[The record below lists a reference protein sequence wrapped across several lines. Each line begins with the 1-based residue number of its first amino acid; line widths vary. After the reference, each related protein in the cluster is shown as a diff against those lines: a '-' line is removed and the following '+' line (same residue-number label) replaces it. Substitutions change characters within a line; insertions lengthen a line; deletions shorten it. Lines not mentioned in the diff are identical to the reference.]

1 MRDRRNTTL
10 SMSSNDSTHS
20 TPTRTSND
28 VYDEKKFDDFPDS
41 PILPAPATTKENS
54 SRPRTGK
61 AMAAKLVLVVCGL
74 LMLWRYL
81 CGSWMYTVAIPQ
93 PTEAQ
98 RQSQADME
106 WIAANALPEEP
117 TALVVADPVGTSK
130 WTISIPHSYS
140 FPLSNHYYKD
150 ICSQGDTMRTG
161 LTNDAGFAGGQHWWH
176 RNGYFAKDSTYLDI
190 EEAEN
195 LGALPK
201 TKADVSNVCETS
213 MTFVLDDEEASF
225 GKSLLLLWMSY
236 GLAKQEGRAFFI
248 DDSTWAWGKYSSYF
262 RPPPMPNCARPP
274 PHQMV
279 PCPQSAKHVVVS
291 SATAT
296 WSFGSAFEKEFRSM
310 HRHGV
315 AAQHRIFQLARTGY
329 EALFE
334 LTGED
339 ALYFS
344 SRMAQLQ
351 DDAAKHHS
359 SIVSVQIRRGDL
371 HPFEYE
377 YSRDY
382 LPLER
387 YADGAR
393 SLLQSIHDK
402 DSNAP
407 ELDSAGTSLVLASDD
422 PGIISST
429 ELEQAIAPLNV
440 QRAQQRIQLATK
452 DTLDHTSPRK
462 SQRAPGSAYIK
473 HVDENTGWEGGF
485 FSGLFFSLGG
495 GKDGSRDQA
504 IQMRQFVGRAYVLD
518 LAILGASDGVV
529 CAISSATCRAA
540 AVMMGWH
547 AVRERRWLNVDD
559 GRSWSW
565 NGRR

>member
-1 MRDRRNTTL
+1 ML
-10 SMSSNDSTHS
+10 
-20 TPTRTSND
+20 
-28 VYDEKKFDDFPDS
+28 
-41 PILPAPATTKENS
+41 
-54 SRPRTGK
+54 
-61 AMAAKLVLVVCGL
+61 AKSVLVLCGIL
-74 LMLWRYL
+74 LLWRYL
-81 CGSWMYTVAIPQ
+81 CGSWMHTATTPEQ
-93 PTEAQ
+93 TEAQ

-117 TALVVADPVGTSK
+117 TALVVADPIGTSK
-130 WTISIPHSYS
+130 WTISIPHNHS
-140 FPLSNHYYKD
+140 FPLSGHYYKD
-150 ICSQGDTMRTG
+150 MCSQGDTMRRG
-161 LTNDAGFAGGQHWWH
+161 LANDAGFGGGQRWWH
-176 RNGYFAKDSTYLDI
+176 RDGYFARDSTYLDI
-190 EEAEN
+190 AEAEN

-201 TKADVSNVCETS
+201 AKGDVSNTCETS

-248 DDSTWAWGKYSSYF
+248 EDSTWAWGKYSSYF
-262 RPPPMPNCARPP
+262 RPPPAPKCARPP
-274 PHQMV
+274 PHQTV
-279 PCPQSAKHVVVS
+279 PCPQSARHVVVS
-291 SATAT
+291 SATAAWT
-296 WSFGSAFEKEFRSM
+296 FGSAFEKEFKSG
-310 HRHGV
+310 HRHGI

-339 ALYFS
+339 ALYLS

-351 DDAAKHHS
+351 DDAAAHHG
-359 SIVSVQIRRGDL
+359 SIVAMQIRRGDM

-387 YADGAR
+387 YAEGAR
-393 SLLQSIHDK
+393 SLFQSNHGKESMEK
-402 DSNAP
+402 DV
-407 ELDSAGTSLVLASDD
+407 DSTGSPLLLASDD
-422 PGIISST
+422 PDMISST
-429 ELEQAIAPLNV
+429 ELEQAVAPFSV
-440 QRAQQRIQLATK
+440 QRAHLRIQLATK
-452 DTLDHTSPRK
+452 ETLDHTSPRN
-462 SQRAPGSAYIK
+462 SQRAPGSAYVK

-495 GKDGSRDQA
+495 GKDGTRDQA
-504 IQMRQFVGRAYVLD
+504 IQMRQLVGRAYLLD
-518 LAILGASDGVV
+518 LAILGESDGVV

-540 AVMMGWH
+540 AVMMGWD
-547 AVRERRWLNVDD
+547 AVRDGKWLNIDD

>member
-1 MRDRRNTTL
+1 MRGRRNTTL
-10 SMSSNDSTHS
+10 SMSSTDSTHS
-20 TPTRTSND
+20 TPRRSSND
-28 VYDEKKFDDFPDS
+28 AYVEKKFHDLPDS
-41 PILPAPATTKENS
+41 PALPVPATTKENS

-61 AMAAKLVLVVCGL
+61 AMAVKLVLVACGV

-81 CGSWMYTVAIPQ
+81 CGSWMHPATTPEQI
-93 PTEAQ
+93 EAQ
-98 RQSQADME
+98 RQSQADLE

-117 TALVVADPVGTSK
+117 TALVVADPTGTSK
-130 WTISIPHSYS
+130 WTISIPHHHS
-140 FPLSNHYYKD
+140 FPLSGHYYKD
-150 ICSQGDTMRTG
+150 ICSQGDTMRRG
-161 LTNDAGFAGGQHWWH
+161 LADDAGFGGGHHWWH
-176 RNGYFAKDSTYLDI
+176 RNGYFAKDASYLDI

-201 TKADVSNVCETS
+201 TNVEVSNVCETS

-236 GLAKQEGRAFFI
+236 GLANQQGRAFFI
-248 DDSTWAWGKYSSYF
+248 EDSTWAWGKYSAYF
-262 RPPPMPNCARPP
+262 RPPPAPKCARPP
-274 PHQMV
+274 PHRMV
-279 PCPQSAKHVVVS
+279 PCPHTAKHVVVS
-291 SATAT
+291 SATAAWT
-296 WSFGSAFEKEFRSM
+296 FGSSFEKEFKSM

-339 ALYFS
+339 ALYLS

-351 DDAAKHHS
+351 DDAAARHG
-359 SIVSVQIRRGDL
+359 SIVGMQIRRGDM

-382 LPLER
+382 LPLE
-387 YADGAR
+387 
-393 SLLQSIHDK
+393 SSPLL
-402 DSNAP
+402 
-407 ELDSAGTSLVLASDD
+407 LASDD
-422 PGIISST
+422 PGTISST
-429 ELEQAIAPLNV
+429 ELQQAVAPFSV
-440 QRAQQRIQLATK
+440 QRAHLRIQLATK
-452 DTLDHTSPRK
+452 ETLDSTSPRK
-462 SQRAPGSAYIK
+462 SQRAPGSAYVK

-504 IQMRQFVGRAYVLD
+504 IQMRQLVGRAYLLD
-518 LAILGASDGVV
+518 IAILGASDGVV
-529 CAISSATCRAA
+529 CAISSATCRTV
-540 AVMMGWH
+540 AVMMGWD
-547 AVRERRWLNVDD
+547 AVKDGRWLNIDD